1 MGRGR
6 GEGGNFWKVPEFPAP
21 ARALELSWNL
31 HRARTESTK
40 EPRLPPAPAWL
51 PANRPDP
58 DPHTAP
64 PQTPAA
70 TGQVPL
76 PETPTSLNVSA
87 GECFWRGWEK
97 ARITIYRILEK
108 FESISVI
115 RTGLSHTQRRRP
127 GIGSMKKQGKPESP
141 LGYSVSRALR
151 ADAPHLGPQPSA
163 PAPAVTKESLCKLG
177 GGGSPGHEAPQ
188 GLWPPGLLPQPWQLS
203 SVPTP

>member
-1 MGRGR
+1 MQELSPPKSPGFLRPLPGSQPTGQTLIHTLRPLRPLLPRGR
-6 GEGGNFWKVPEFPAP
+6 CPI
-21 ARALELSWNL
+21 
-31 HRARTESTK
+31 
-40 EPRLPPAPAWL
+40 
-51 PANRPDP
+51 
-58 DPHTAP
+58 
-64 PQTPAA
+64 
-70 TGQVPL
+70 
-76 PETPTSLNVSA
+76 PETPASLNVSA

-151 ADAPHLGPQPSA
+151 ADAPHLGPRPSA

-177 GGGSPGHEAPQ
+177 GAGSPGHEAPQ